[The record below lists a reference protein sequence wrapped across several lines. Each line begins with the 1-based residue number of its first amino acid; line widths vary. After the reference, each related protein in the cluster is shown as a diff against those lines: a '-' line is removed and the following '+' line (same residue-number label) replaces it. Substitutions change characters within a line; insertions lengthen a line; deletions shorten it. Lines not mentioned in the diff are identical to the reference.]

1 MRCSIKTTFRFI
13 FLLLFS
19 ANLYQFSAQTLTGN
33 VKDLKTN
40 APILNSKVEIKNL
53 DNGIID
59 SVFSD
64 QSGNWTYNLITSVN
78 GDDFTIP
85 NSLYVDQNFPN
96 PFNPSTRIQF
106 SIPVD
111 GLVEVSV
118 HNILG
123 ELIDLKSQFL
133 TAGNYSINWIS
144 RGSAGVYF
152 YTIKTNNQSL
162 TKKMIQLDGGS
173 GTGLDEFKSGIINYS
188 GTARKIQNVPV
199 EIVVYKLG
207 YVPDEISTTIN
218 GNEFFESSLVTVHS
232 NALMVDLHND
242 IMEKLIDQPSYK
254 FDIWNTYNHT
264 DIPRLQAGEV
274 DMQFFAIVG
283 RSIEYI
289 PIIMI
294 RHYNV

>member
-19 ANLYQFSAQTLTGN
+19 ANLYQLSAQTLTGN

-106 SIPVD
+106 SIPAD
-111 GLVEVSV
+111 GL
-118 HNILG
+118 G
-123 ELIDLKSQFL
+123 
-133 TAGNYSINWIS
+133 
-144 RGSAGVYF
+144 
-152 YTIKTNNQSL
+152 
-162 TKKMIQLDGGS
+162 
-173 GTGLDEFKSGIINYS
+173 
-188 GTARKIQNVPV
+188 
-199 EIVVYKLG
+199 
-207 YVPDEISTTIN
+207 
-218 GNEFFESSLVTVHS
+218 
-232 NALMVDLHND
+232 
-242 IMEKLIDQPSYK
+242 
-254 FDIWNTYNHT
+254 
-264 DIPRLQAGEV
+264 
-274 DMQFFAIVG
+274 
-283 RSIEYI
+283 
-289 PIIMI
+289 
-294 RHYNV
+294 